1 MRKLGAVLALATL
14 VAAGCQKKTEQQA
27 PAAAPATPAANAGP
41 IIIGNVMPLSG
52 EIATFGQGANNGVKL
67 AVDEANAA
75 GGVKGRK
82 LEVVVFDT
90 LGKPEEAAIS
100 ATRAINEKK
109 ATVLIG
115 DLGSGGTLALAPI
128 AEANK
133 VPAISPASTNPKVT
147 KDGERT
153 RPYMFRVCFID
164 PFQGTVMAK
173 FAAQNLKAKK
183 AAIIRDVGN
192 DYSMGL
198 ADYFTKTFKELG
210 GEIVVDVSYKA
221 GDQDFKAQLTKVKFA
236 KPDLVYVPGYYTDVA
251 LIGRQAR
258 ELGVK
263 APLAG
268 GDGWDSAKLYEIAQ
282 GALDGGF
289 FSNHYSAE
297 NPSPVVQEFA
307 KKYEAAFHGKPD
319 AFAALGYDAALLAI
333 DAMKRAPEVT
343 PAALRDA
350 IEKTTTLQG
359 VTGTIRLD
367 ADHNPVKSAV
377 IIGIE
382 KNAAKYVATVEP

>member
-1 MRKLGAVLALATL
+1 MKRLGAVALATL
-14 VAAGCQKKTEQQA
+14 VAGVACQKKDEGKQQ
-27 PAAAPATPAANAGP
+27 AAAPAAQAEASP
-41 IIIGNVMPLSG
+41 IIIGNVMPLTG
-52 EIATFGQGANNGVKL
+52 EIATFGQGANNGAKL
-67 AVDEANAA
+67 AIDEVNAA

-82 LEVVVFDT
+82 ITVQVYDT
-90 LGKPEEAAIS
+90 LGKPEEAAIAS
-100 ATRAINEKK
+100 TRAITEKK
-109 ATVLIG
+109 ATLLIG
-115 DLGSGGTLALAPI
+115 ELGSTSTLALAPI

-133 VPAISPASTNPKVT
+133 IPAISPASTNPKVT
-147 KDGERT
+147 KDGDKT

-173 FAAQNLKAKK
+173 FARENLKAKR

-198 ADYFTKTFKELG
+198 ADYFAKTFKELG
-210 GEIVVDVSYKA
+210 GEIAIDVSYKA

-236 KPDLVYVPGYYTDVA
+236 KPEIVYVPGYYTDVA
-251 LIGRQAR
+251 LIGRQSR
-258 ELGVK
+258 ELGLK
-263 APLAG
+263 IPLAG
-268 GDGWDSAKLYEIAQ
+268 GDGWDSAKLYEISQ

-289 FSNHYSAE
+289 FTNHYSVE

-307 KKYEAAFHGKPD
+307 KKYEAAYHAKPD
-319 AFAALGYDAALLAI
+319 AFGALGYDAALLAV
-333 DAMKRAPEVT
+333 DAMKRAKDLT
-343 PAALRDA
+343 PAAIRDA
-350 IEKTTTLQG
+350 IEQTTALQG

-382 KNAAKYVATVEP
+382 KNAPKYVTTVEP